1 MKIRILVA
9 AAGAILMLSAPVLA
23 QSTTISAA
31 TGTSMRT
38 FDSLSPGNQKIA
50 NALFSAQDTTGTT
63 RTPLT
68 KDQIAGLRGTEG
80 WGRVFKQMKADGLI
94 RAKNLGQVVSAHQHE
109 LNAARRGGTASATT
123 TARTGRGGRST
134 MMASAR
140 THRRF
145 GAAGFTGERGFAG
158 GTHRMGGGV
167 AVSTMGSGGFGHG
180 GMGGGV
186 GGGFGH
192 GGMGGGMAGGFGGG
206 GHGGGRGR

>member
-1 MKIRILVA
+1 MKIRILAA

-23 QSTTISAA
+23 QPTTISTA
-31 TGTSMRT
+31 TGTSTRT

-68 KDQIAGLRGTEG
+68 KDQIAGLRGTKG

-94 RAKNLGQVVSAHQHE
+94 QAKNLGQVVSARQHE
-109 LNAARRGGTASATT
+109 LNAARRGGTASAPT

-180 GMGGGV
+180 GMGGG
-186 GGGFGH
+186 FGH
-192 GGMGGGMAGGFGGG
+192 GGMAGGFGAGHGGGG
-206 GHGGGRGR
+206 GHGR